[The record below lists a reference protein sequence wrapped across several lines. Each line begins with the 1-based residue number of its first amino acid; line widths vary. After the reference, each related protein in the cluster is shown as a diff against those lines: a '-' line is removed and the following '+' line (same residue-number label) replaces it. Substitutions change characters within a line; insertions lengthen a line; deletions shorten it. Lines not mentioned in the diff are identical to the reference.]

1 MRVAVIGAGIVG
13 SSVGWNLARRGA
25 KVVMIDADAPGTG
38 VTNWSLGWVNAS
50 NKTQTRE
57 YFDLNVAGMAA
68 CRELALEL
76 VPGDW
81 WNPIGHLR
89 WTDEP
94 ASAQALH
101 LAVEQLRLWGY
112 KAETWKAEKVRDLL
126 EPEICFPDDDTE
138 VAFYPGEGWI
148 IGRTLAER
156 LVQGAQGCGAE
167 THFGSVLTDVV
178 VEGDL
183 VTGVVLSDGR
193 RIRVDA
199 VVNAAGPAGA
209 EVASLVG
216 RTLPMREEPGLLA
229 RVHCATVPLRRVMH
243 APHVELRPDGPRL
256 VVLHSREIDSLI
268 ESSASI
274 SDLSGRLCRLATDV
288 APALDDSELVEAQ
301 IAWRPIPL
309 DGFPSVGAAS
319 NISGYYEAVTHSG
332 ITLGAIVGRVL
343 TQEMID
349 GTVDAVI
356 APYRPDRFTDAGTP
370 LATRD
375 R

>member
-1 MRVAVIGAGIVG
+1 MAVIGAGIVG
-13 SSVGWNLARRGA
+13 SSVGWHLARRGA
-25 KVVMIDADAPGTG
+25 RVVMIDACEPGTG
-38 VTNWSLGWVNAS
+38 VTNWSVGWVNAS

-76 VPGDW
+76 GPGDW
-81 WNPIGHLR
+81 WNLAGHLR
-89 WTDEP
+89 WTDNP

-101 LAVEQLRLWGY
+101 LAVEQLCLRGY
-112 KAETWKAEKVRDLL
+112 EAEIWKAKKVRDLL
-126 EPEICFPDDDTE
+126 EPHICFPDDDTE

-148 IGRTLAER
+148 NGRTLAER
-156 LVQGAQGCGAE
+156 LVQGARDCGAE

-178 VEGDL
+178 VEGDRI
-183 VTGVVLSDGR
+183 TGVVLSDGQHL
-193 RIRVDA
+193 RVDA

-209 EVASLVG
+209 KVASLVG

-229 RVHCATVPLRRVMH
+229 RVRCDPVPIRRVMH

-256 VVLHSREIDSLI
+256 AVLHSREIDSLI
-268 ESSASI
+268 ESSTSI
-274 SDLSGRLCRLATDV
+274 SDLSGRLCRLASDV
-288 APALDDSELVEAQ
+288 VPALDASEFVEAQ
-301 IAWRPIPL
+301 IAWRPIPV
-309 DGFPSVGAAS
+309 DGLPSVGAAS
-319 NISGYYEAVTHSG
+319 DISGYYEAVTHSG

-343 TQEMID
+343 AQEIVD
-349 GTVDAVI
+349 GTVDDLI

-370 LATRD
+370 SATRD

>member
-1 MRVAVIGAGIVG
+1 
-13 SSVGWNLARRGA
+13 
-25 KVVMIDADAPGTG
+25 
-38 VTNWSLGWVNAS
+38 
-50 NKTQTRE
+50 
-57 YFDLNVAGMAA
+57 
-68 CRELALEL
+68 
-76 VPGDW
+76 
-81 WNPIGHLR
+81 
-89 WTDEP
+89 
-94 ASAQALH
+94 
-101 LAVEQLRLWGY
+101 
-112 KAETWKAEKVRDLL
+112 
-126 EPEICFPDDDTE
+126 
-138 VAFYPGEGWI
+138 
-148 IGRTLAER
+148 
-156 LVQGAQGCGAE
+156 
-167 THFGSVLTDVV
+167 
-178 VEGDL
+178 
-183 VTGVVLSDGR
+183 
-193 RIRVDA
+193 
-199 VVNAAGPAGA
+199 
-209 EVASLVG
+209 
-216 RTLPMREEPGLLA
+216 
-229 RVHCATVPLRRVMH
+229 
-243 APHVELRPDGPRL
+243 